1 MSVWA
6 REKTSEAASPQPVTS
21 IALLI
26 FKEGGSVKKLLGT
39 ALSGLL
45 FSACP
50 TGPGV
55 APPTDQLFF
64 PVSVTADAAGQ
75 KLYIANGNFNTNFD
89 GGTIVV
95 LDLAR
100 IEADGQACRAAQQNN
115 TAAPA
120 GCQIIAP
127 SPPTLCVTKDGRCSI
142 TDLSMPYIDKA
153 ATVTTASFAGDFLSL
168 PGSNRFFFT
177 VRGDQS
183 LSFIDINP
191 TATGDAAID
200 CAATLVETGVGTDP
214 TRRRC
219 SGDHVLLS
227 DREGNDDFGTI
238 IPGFSSGVFATALD
252 IGREVPGVGTTD
264 LLYVSHL
271 DNGFLSVFRL
281 APDGTPLFQRSE
293 QLNIG
298 VNQMAVQPQTGI
310 LFVIRRTLVVDGATA
325 NGDSIEL
332 VQPRIS
338 DDDAS
343 QIELFSIGSLQLSL
357 LDSGGLDYRSIA
369 FGKNGDRLYVGMA
382 NPSSVVILN
391 TSLDQFGEPK
401 NQILARIDVD
411 QVPEQ
416 MELVQTAD
424 GGELLY
430 ITDFNNGRVHVIDGD
445 LIDAG
450 GARTSINVGAGPFG
464 IEQVTLPGNL
474 RRLVVT
480 NFAEDT
486 LSFIDADPAS
496 PTHNQ
501 VLYRVGAPRPA
512 EEN

>member
-1 MSVWA
+1 M
-6 REKTSEAASPQPVTS
+6 
-21 IALLI
+21 
-26 FKEGGSVKKLLGT
+26 KKLLGT
-39 ALSGLL
+39 ALGGLL
-45 FSACP
+45 FGACP
-50 TGPGV
+50 AGPGL

-64 PVSVTADAAGQ
+64 PVSVVADAAGQ
-75 KLYIANGNFNTNFD
+75 KLYVSNGNFNTNFD
-89 GGTIVV
+89 GGTITV
-95 LDLAR
+95 LDLVQ
-100 IEADGQACRAAQQNN
+100 IETDGQACRAAQQNN
-115 TAAPA
+115 TAAPTN
-120 GCQIIAP
+120 CQITAP
-127 SPPTLCVTKDGRCSI
+127 NPPTLCVTENGRCSL
-142 TDLSMPYIDKA
+142 TDLTLPYIDKA
-153 ATVTTASFAGDFLSL
+153 ATVTTASFAGDFLAL
-168 PGSNRFFFT
+168 PNSNRVFFP

-183 LSFIDINP
+183 LSFMDINP
-191 TATGDAAID
+191 AATGEAAID
-200 CAATLVETGVGTDP
+200 CAATLVETGDDLDP

-219 SGDHVLLS
+219 SGDHVMLT
-227 DREGNDDFGTI
+227 DREGSDNDFGTI
-238 IPGFSSGVFATALD
+238 IPGFSSGVFSAAVDL
-252 IGREVPGVGTTD
+252 GREVPGVGATD

-281 APDGTPLFQRSE
+281 APDGTPIFQRSE
-293 QLNIG
+293 LLKIG
-298 VNQMAVQPQTGI
+298 VNQMAVQPQTGT
-310 LFVIRRTLVVDGATA
+310 LFVIRRSLFVDGVTV
-325 NGDSIEL
+325 NGDSIEQ

-338 DDDAS
+338 DDDPS
-343 QIELFSIGSLQLSL
+343 QLELFLVGSLRLDL
-357 LDSGGLDYRSIA
+357 FDSGGLDYRSIA
-369 FGKNGDRLYVGMA
+369 FGKNGDRLYIGMA
-382 NPSSVVILN
+382 NPSSVAVLD

-416 MELVQTAD
+416 MKLVQTAD

-430 ITDFNNGRVHVIDGD
+430 ITDFSNGRVHVIDGD
-445 LIDAG
+445 LLDAG

-464 IEQVTLPGNL
+464 IEQITLPGDL